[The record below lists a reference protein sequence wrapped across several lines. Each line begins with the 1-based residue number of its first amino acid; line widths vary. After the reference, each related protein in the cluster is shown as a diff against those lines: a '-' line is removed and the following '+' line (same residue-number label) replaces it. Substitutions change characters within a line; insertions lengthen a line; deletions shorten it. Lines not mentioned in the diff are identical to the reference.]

1 MDRKILDTKSEAE
14 KEEKT
19 RNENFES
26 QEGSEKTK
34 WRKMREDGSF
44 ERMLK
49 ITITISVLKNKN
61 RCVTTN
67 EWYFLG
73 TSSRGI

>member
-1 MDRKILDTKSEAE
+1 MDRKILDTKNEAE
-14 KEEKT
+14 KEEKI
-19 RNENFES
+19 RDENFES

-34 WRKMREDGSF
+34 WRKMRMACL
-44 ERMLK
+44 RMLK
-49 ITITISVLKNKN
+49 ITTTISVLKNEN